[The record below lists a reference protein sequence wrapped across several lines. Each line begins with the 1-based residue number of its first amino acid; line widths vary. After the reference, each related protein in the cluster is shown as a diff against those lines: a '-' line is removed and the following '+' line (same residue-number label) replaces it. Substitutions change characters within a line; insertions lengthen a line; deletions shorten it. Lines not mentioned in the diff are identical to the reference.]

1 MTSTALACLRA
12 ADREETTRAN
22 EVVNVSINPRISTKI
37 RLIFKRSSF
46 IIPDYLLFSSSSYLR
61 EVFIV
66 NWNYFPLKCKYLEIN
81 EYYDASTIRSTF
93 FEFHISF
100 ARFASIFAHESLCLC
115 ITGNRYRLHYET
127 NLTNRLQNHRGRLES
142 V

>member
-66 NWNYFPLKCKYLEIN
+66 NWNYFPLKCEHLEIN
-81 EYYDASTIRSTF
+81 EYYDISTIRSTF
-93 FEFHISF
+93 FEFHIQFHGSRHF
-100 ARFASIFAHESLCLC
+100 LS
-115 ITGNRYRLHYET
+115 TNRYACVSQAIVIDCIMKLI
-127 NLTNRLQNHRGRLES
+127 
-142 V
+142 

>member
-46 IIPDYLLFSSSSYLR
+46 IIPDYLLFSSSSYLP
-61 EVFIV
+61 EVFII
-66 NWNYFPLKCKYLEIN
+66 NWNYFALKCKKHLEIN
-81 EYYDASTIRSTF
+81 EYCDTFTIRLTF

-100 ARFASIFAHESLCLC
+100 ARIASIFAHESLSIAL
-115 ITGNRYRLHYET
+115 
-127 NLTNRLQNHRGRLES
+127 
-142 V
+142 

>member
-1 MTSTALACLRA
+1 MTSTALACLRD

-37 RLIFKRSSF
+37 RLIFKRFSF

-61 EVFIV
+61 EVFRI
-66 NWNYFPLKCKYLEIN
+66 NWNYFALKCKHVEISG
-81 EYYDASTIRSTF
+81 YYDTSTIRLTF
-93 FEFHISF
+93 FQFHISF
-100 ARFASIFAHESLCLC
+100 ARLASIFAHESLCSC
-115 ITGNRYRLHYET
+115 MTGNRYRLHYET
-127 NLTNRLQNHRGRLES
+127 NLTNRLENHRGRLES